1 MEDDGDE
8 DKQGSRGEGIL
19 SCYSGKGKQRQD
31 NSLGVLTKD
40 FIKRINHFPEKTID
54 INEAVGLLKVQKRR
68 IYDITNVLEGIG
80 YIEKQSKNKI
90 KWVGKNEE
98 NNYMEEMNELTNKI
112 KSLENEEATI
122 EHLITEVISSKSR
135 YKARLTI

>member
-1 MEDDGDE
+1 MEDDGNVDRR
-8 DKQGSRGEGIL
+8 GGRGEGIL
-19 SCYSGKGKQRQD
+19 FCYSGKGKQRQD

-40 FIKRINHFPEKTID
+40 FIKRINHSAEKTID
-54 INEAVGLLKVQKRR
+54 INEAVKHLKVQKRR

-112 KSLENEEATI
+112 KILESEEAKI
-122 EHLITEVISSKSR
+122 EHLIGEVIKS
-135 YKARLTI
+135 